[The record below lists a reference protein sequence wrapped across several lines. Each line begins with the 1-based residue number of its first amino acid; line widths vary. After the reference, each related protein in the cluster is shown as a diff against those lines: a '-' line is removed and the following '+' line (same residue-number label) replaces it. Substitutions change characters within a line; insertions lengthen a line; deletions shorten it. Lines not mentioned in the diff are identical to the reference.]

1 VLGPLLFNNIFIDE
15 IDGGAV
21 CTLSMFAGDT
31 KLWGA
36 VNTPEGRE
44 AIQRDLDRL
53 EQWAQVSLMRFNKSN
68 CEILCPG

>member
-1 VLGPLLFNNIFIDE
+1 MLGPLLFNNIFID
-15 IDGGAV
+15 
-21 CTLSMFAGDT
+21 GDT

-36 VNTPEGRE
+36 VNTPEGRD